1 MNSKS
6 VSGYFGGSEDLD
18 RFRFK
23 LDSNLWRDK
32 LLKTSGYWKLFLMI
46 SSAKENGTKLKNCE
60 FDKIEKLVPLTNF
73 EACLK

>member
-46 SSAKENGTKLKNCE
+46 SSAKENG
-60 FDKIEKLVPLTNF
+60 DKIEKIREVQIYYWLV
-73 EACLK
+73 EKEIK

>member
-1 MNSKS
+1 
-6 VSGYFGGSEDLD
+6 
-18 RFRFK
+18 
-23 LDSNLWRDK
+23 
-32 LLKTSGYWKLFLMI
+32 MI